1 MEQYYGRDTF
11 SVAQELFG
19 EDFRGL
25 GTLYSDVDDVPH
37 QMEFMGTAIKDT
49 NMITNKLSGVTGL
62 GGIVVSRSEAE
73 HLVRSKPQVPAGYRR
88 PWEDSDLTRSDN
100 A

>member
-19 EDFRGL
+19 DDFRGL

-37 QMEFMGTAIKDT
+37 QMEFTGTAIRDT
-49 NMITNKLSGVTGL
+49 NMITNQLSGVDGL
-62 GGIVVSRSEAE
+62 NGIVISRVEAD
-73 HLVRSKPQVPAGYRR
+73 HLSHARIRNYTP
-88 PWEDSDLTRSDN
+88 
-100 A
+100 